1 MGAGSQGPTA
11 VTSVGGR
18 FFTDDET
25 ETPDTLEA
33 VLLPQ
38 PAGQLQSSTD
48 TPAGIRT
55 PGDTS
60 VASSRDRG
68 VARDQ
73 APRTKCGAK
82 GKKIDDF
89 PRPDRTIPDSP
100 GHLREW
106 LDAIKSRNLE
116 TTCNVHGY
124 RLTKPGLLSNI
135 SYRTGQRLRWD
146 DETERVIDNND
157 ANRYLS
163 RKFRKAYKL

>member
-1 MGAGSQGPTA
+1 MWVKS
-11 VTSVGGR
+11 
-18 FFTDDET
+18 
-25 ETPDTLEA
+25 
-33 VLLPQ
+33 
-38 PAGQLQSSTD
+38 
-48 TPAGIRT
+48 
-55 PGDTS
+55 
-60 VASSRDRG
+60 
-68 VARDQ
+68 
-73 APRTKCGAK
+73 
-82 GKKIDDF
+82 KKIDDF

-116 TTCNVHGY
+116 TTCNVRYGY

-146 DETERVIDNND
+146 DETERVIDNDD